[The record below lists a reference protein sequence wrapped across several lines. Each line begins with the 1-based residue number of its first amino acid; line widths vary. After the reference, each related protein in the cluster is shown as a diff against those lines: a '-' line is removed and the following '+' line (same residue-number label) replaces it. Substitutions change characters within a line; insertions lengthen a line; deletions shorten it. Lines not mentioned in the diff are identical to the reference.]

1 MERAAISEDSMRS
14 QSHARYMH
22 GTPGPL
28 GNIQKQARQ
37 DKLKSV
43 RDLEVE
49 NQIDITRM
57 YTPLTNP
64 QTDKVDGRYGGINY
78 AIAPFNP
85 SPASASLM
93 FITSHGTNPGD
104 SWKSAR
110 G

>member
-1 MERAAISEDSMRS
+1 
-14 QSHARYMH
+14 MH
-22 GTPGPL
+22 CTLGPL
-28 GNIQKQARQ
+28 RNIQKQARQ

-49 NQIDITRM
+49 NKIRRARIYKM

-78 AIAPFNP
+78 AIAPFNS
-85 SPASASLM
+85 SPASASLV

-104 SWKSAR
+104 S
-110 G
+110 